1 MNESFA
7 VQDKIHEEMIRKY
20 SSSKDDYTG
29 KNGYN
34 MILTPSLVKYYLL
47 QYFST
52 RDLSIL
58 KKIHYAI
65 TRSKKG
71 IADLIKKGDET
82 TEGKKDAKK
91 HLAWKNSA
99 MNIGLL
105 YDLKEEY
112 RKADFWL
119 SERYKDKKQLAV
131 IDLLPVNIAKKL
143 EEYFE
148 NRYKGIL
155 LQLSLACDTTMSWY
169 YDLYQIWEQSRQ
181 FEKTTPERGGDE

>member
-1 MNESFA
+1 MIERFA
-7 VQDKIHEEMIRKY
+7 VQDKIHEEMIKKY
-20 SSSKDDYTG
+20 SSSESDYTG

-34 MILTPSLVKYYLL
+34 MILPPSLVKFYLL

-65 TRSKKG
+65 TRSRKG

-91 HLAWKNSA
+91 HLAWKKSA
-99 MNIGLL
+99 MNLGLL

-112 RKADFWL
+112 RRADFWL
-119 SERYKDKKQLAV
+119 SEKYKDKRHLAV
-131 IDLLPVNIAKKL
+131 MDLIPVNIAKKL

-148 NRYKGIL
+148 TRYKGIL
-155 LQLSLACDTTMSWY
+155 LQLSLACDTTMSLC
-169 YDLYQIWEQSRQ
+169 YDLYQILEESRN
-181 FEKTTPERGGDE
+181 FESITPEVKNE